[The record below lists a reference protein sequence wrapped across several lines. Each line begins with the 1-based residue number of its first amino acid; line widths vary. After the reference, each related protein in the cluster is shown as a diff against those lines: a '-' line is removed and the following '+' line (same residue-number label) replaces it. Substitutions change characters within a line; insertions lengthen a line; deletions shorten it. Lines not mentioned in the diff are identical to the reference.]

1 MTAYMH
7 ACNRPI
13 LLANDANLQV
23 VFPRLHASANRPA
36 GGGDTTST
44 PRRSLGH
51 TNNIIFAIGLNYLTL
66 LLINFAK
73 HAKPN

>member
-1 MTAYMH
+1 MH

-44 PRRSLGH
+44 PRQSLAL
-51 TNNIIFAIGLNYLTL
+51 TNNIIFAISLNYLTL